1 MKNDNKKVSLVGIGL
16 LAALIMVNVQS
27 TQQQIQ
33 KKVTQQELK
42 KKELRKKKTK
52 CPKQKQHIPLEYSQ
66 SEKIKSTPVKVEP
79 TSGLNFDSQKN
90 KRIITVHNGITKD
103 MIAYHR
109 FGKHVPTFELTIN
122 GQKLNEGDSLKI
134 ETGRNN
140 VDVHYKYSFGSYK
153 EGEETISCAI
163 DPKKNECTLN
173 FLWKKKPH
181 VILK

>member
-1 MKNDNKKVSLVGIGL
+1 MIKKYYPLVGIGL

-27 TQQQIQ
+27 TQKEIQ

-42 KKELRKKKTK
+42 K
-52 CPKQKQHIPLEYSQ
+52 
-66 SEKIKSTPVKVEP
+66 
-79 TSGLNFDSQKN
+79 SGSNFDSQKK
-90 KRIITVHNGITKD
+90 KRIITVHNGITTD
-103 MIAYHR
+103 MIEYHR

-134 ETGRNN
+134 ETGTNN

-173 FLWKKKPH
+173 FSWKKKPH

>member
-1 MKNDNKKVSLVGIGL
+1 
-16 LAALIMVNVQS
+16 MVNVQS